1 MEWDKEIEIEWDAPE
16 LFEILGDE
24 YSRLF
29 AIAELSPKDTNRNV
43 FSSAFG
49 RSQKNYVK
57 RIESLGF
64 VGKEKVLDAGCG
76 MGQWTY
82 ILSKHNNAVVGVDC
96 SEHRINI
103 AKYLNRQ
110 RDNAIFLQET
120 LEKLSFNPQSFD
132 AIFCYGV
139 FMFTDMQKSLE
150 IFKRILKPDGIIFL
164 NFNNIGHY
172 VHRIFHHTFEVKDE
186 KLLNQYLEMVANY
199 YKGHYRNSLMTLE
212 KISEFFGVLNMEI
225 VYKGYDGECAKL
237 PFYRE
242 EFLNFPYVTEILVK
256 NKLRK

>member
-29 AIAELSPKDTNRNV
+29 AVAELSPKDSNRNV
-43 FSSAFG
+43 FSSKFG
-49 RSQKNYVK
+49 RGQKNYIK
-57 RIESLGF
+57 RIEALGF
-64 VGKEKVLDAGCG
+64 VDKEKVLDAGCG

-82 ILSKHNNAVVGVDC
+82 VLSHYNKAVVGVDC

-103 AKYLNRQ
+103 AKYLNRR
-110 RDNAIFLQET
+110 RDNVSFLQET
-120 LEKLSFNPQSFD
+120 LENLSLTPQSFD

-139 FMFTDMQKSLE
+139 FMFTDMQKSLRA
-150 IFKRILKPDGIIFL
+150 FKKVLKHDGIIFL
-164 NFNNIGHY
+164 NFNDIGHY
-172 VHRIFHHTFEVKDE
+172 IHRILHHTFEVEDE
-186 KLLNQYLEMVANY
+186 KLVQQYSQMIANY
-199 YKGHYRNSLMTLE
+199 YRGNYRNSWMTLE
-212 KISEFFGVLNMEI
+212 KISEFLEALNMEV

-242 EFLNFPYVTEILVK
+242 EFFNFPYVTEILVK
-256 NKLRK
+256 NK

>member
-1 MEWDKEIEIEWDAPE
+1 MQWDKEIEIEWDAPE
-16 LFEILGDE
+16 LFEVLGDE
-24 YSRLF
+24 YSKEF
-29 AIAELSPKDTNRNV
+29 AIAELSPKETNRNV

-49 RSQKNYVK
+49 RGQKNYVK
-57 RIESLGF
+57 RIEALGF

-82 ILSKHNNAVVGVDC
+82 ILSQYNKAVVGVDC
-96 SEHRINI
+96 SEHRIKI

-110 RDNAIFLQET
+110 RENVVFSQEF
-120 LEKLSFNPQSFD
+120 LEKLSFDSQFFD

-139 FMFTDMQKSLE
+139 FMFTDMQKTLE
-150 IFKRILKPDGIIFL
+150 VFKRVLKPDGIIFL

-172 VHRIFHHTFEVKDE
+172 VHRIFHYSFEVKDE
-186 KLLNQYLEMVANY
+186 KLVEQYSQMIANY
-199 YKGHYRNSLMTLE
+199 YKGHYRSSLMTLE
-212 KISEFFGVLNMEI
+212 KISEFLQALNMEI
-225 VYKGYDGECAKL
+225 IYKGYDGECAKL

-256 NKLRK
+256 NR